1 MKASQIAH
9 EAAKLLDGD
18 RDRTH
23 GNKRDNHAN
32 IGALWSAY
40 LSRAL
45 GVHVALRP
53 SQVAALMVLLKV
65 GRTLAGAHNAD
76 DAVDAV
82 GYSAIMGE
90 LAAASKT
97 LTAASILPYFLP
109 HAASTV

>member
-53 SQVAALMVLLKV
+53 SQVAARSWCCSKS
-65 GRTLAGAHNAD
+65 GARWQVHT
-76 DAVDAV
+76 
-82 GYSAIMGE
+82 MRMMRWM
-90 LAAASKT
+90 
-97 LTAASILPYFLP
+97 P
-109 HAASTV
+109 